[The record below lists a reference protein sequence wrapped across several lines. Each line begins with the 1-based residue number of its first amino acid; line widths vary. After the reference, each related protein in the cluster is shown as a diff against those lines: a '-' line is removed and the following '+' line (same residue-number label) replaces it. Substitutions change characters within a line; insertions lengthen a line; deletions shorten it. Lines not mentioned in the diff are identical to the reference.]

1 MAYTHILAPTDFSA
15 SADQALSYAF
25 EEANLHHAKLTV
37 LHVMHHPHQTQVHYV
52 HGNPEIRS
60 GFQDAMVVVPTDYDP
75 ETGGPLPTPR
85 GPAPEIVRRDYTEE
99 TLTRLRD
106 HLSDAFS
113 GTWEAHVTVG
123 DPADA
128 ILRVARERS
137 VDLIV
142 MGTHGRTGL
151 QHVLLGS
158 VAENVVRHAPCPVLV
173 TRKSE

>member
-15 SADQALSYAF
+15 TADQALSYAF
-25 EEANLHHAKLTV
+25 EEANVHHAKLTV

-60 GFQDAMVVVPTDYDP
+60 GFQDAVVVVPTDFDP
-75 ETGGPLPTPR
+75 ETGGHLPTPQ
-85 GPAPEIVRRDYTEE
+85 GPAPETVRRDYTEE
-99 TLTRLRD
+99 VLTQLRD
-106 HLSDAFS
+106 HVSGAFV
-113 GTWEAHVTVG
+113 GNWEARVVVG
-123 DPADA
+123 NPADA
-128 ILRVARERS
+128 ILRVARERG

-158 VAENVVRHAPCPVLV
+158 VAEHVVRHAQCPVLV
-173 TRKSE
+173 THRSE